1 MDESKPD
8 DFSEQDQRDYN
19 EWFERMRRNEA
30 DLLEI
35 LLRWGV
41 ERDKG
46 KDPHELLAKQYA
58 RMAEHHRNQMRKPE
72 DDEPL

>member
-35 LLRWGV
+35 
-41 ERDKG
+41 
-46 KDPHELLAKQYA
+46 
-58 RMAEHHRNQMRKPE
+58 
-72 DDEPL
+72 

>member
-1 MDESKPD
+1 
-8 DFSEQDQRDYN
+8 
-19 EWFERMRRNEA
+19 
-30 DLLEI
+30 
-35 LLRWGV
+35 V